1 MMYKSKMRSLFEESI
16 QTVNNMFYNL
26 LNAWTQKKIENQF
39 TTLNHF
45 LFWIFACRY
54 NDIKQDIAEEL
65 ASLREEGA
73 TLENVSDIRYWSL
86 HDDKQK

>member
-1 MMYKSKMRSLFEESI
+1 ME
-16 QTVNNMFYNL
+16 TH
-26 LNAWTQKKIENQF
+26 KKRNKF
-39 TTLNHF
+39 TICNHF

-73 TLENVSDIRYWSL
+73 TLENVGDIRYWSL

>member
-1 MMYKSKMRSLFEESI
+1 MN
-16 QTVNNMFYNL
+16 T
-26 LNAWTQKKIENQF
+26 IENQF

-73 TLENVSDIRYWSL
+73 TLENVSGIRYWTL
-86 HDDKQK
+86 HDDKQKQSKHNVHTRDDYYENER